1 MTSNLSFQQSF
12 EQFAQNM
19 GRKFEPEVRY
29 HLAKTYLCL
38 GGTTATAAVGSLLHL
53 SGWLELGF
61 LTAIGSFILV
71 LGLMFM
77 EDNGKNFYTRLGML
91 LGFGFCS
98 GQTLGPLLQYVMILN
113 PAIIVTALTGTSV
126 VFLTLTCAALLAE
139 RGSYLFLG
147 GILVSVLN
155 TMALISLFNMFMG
168 SIFIAQTQL
177 YVGLAAMA
185 AFILYDTQAIIEKA
199 RLGSRDYIRHS
210 LDLFFDVLS
219 IFRKLLIIL
228 TQKEERER
236 QNKRKNN

>member
-1 MTSNLSFQQSF
+1 MTSNLSFQQSY
-12 EQFAQNM
+12 ERFAQNL
-19 GRKFEPEVRY
+19 GRKFEPEVRH

-53 SGWLELGF
+53 SGWLELGL
-61 LTAIGSFILV
+61 LTSIGSLALV
-71 LGLMFM
+71 LGLLFM

-113 PAIIVTALTGTSV
+113 PAIIVTALTGTSI
-126 VFLTLTCAALLAE
+126 VFMTLTLASLFAE

-155 TMALISLFNMFMG
+155 TMALLSLLNLFMG
-168 SIFIAQTQL
+168 SYIIAQTQI
-177 YVGLAAMA
+177 YVGLAAMS

-210 LDLFFDVLS
+210 LDLFFDVLH
-219 IFRKLLIIL
+219 IFRQLLVIL

-236 QNKRKNN
+236 QNKRKSN

>member
-1 MTSNLSFQQSF
+1 MTSNFSYKQQF
-12 EQFAQNM
+12 ERFAQNM
-19 GRKFEPEVRY
+19 GRKFEPEIRY

-38 GGTTATAAVGSLLHL
+38 GGTTATATLGSLLHL

-61 LTAIGSFILV
+61 LTGIGSILLV
-71 LGLMFM
+71 LGLIFM

-98 GQTLGPLLQYVMILN
+98 GQTLGPFLQYIRILN
-113 PAIIVTALTGTSV
+113 PAIIVTALTGTSI
-126 VFLTLTCAALLAE
+126 VFVTLTLAALLAE

-147 GILVSVLN
+147 GILISVLN

-168 SIFIAQTQL
+168 SYFIAQTQL
-177 YVGLAAMA
+177 YIGLGVMST
-185 AFILYDTQAIIEKA
+185 FILYDTQAIIEKA
-199 RLGSRDYIRHS
+199 RMGSRDYIRHS

-228 TQKEERER
+228 AQKEENER
-236 QNKRKNN
+236 QNKKRN